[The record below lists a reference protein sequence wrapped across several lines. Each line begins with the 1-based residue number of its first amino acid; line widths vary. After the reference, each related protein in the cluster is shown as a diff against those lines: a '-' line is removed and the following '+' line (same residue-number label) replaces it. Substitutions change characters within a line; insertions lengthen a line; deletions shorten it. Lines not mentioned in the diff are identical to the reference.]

1 MFLIGA
7 YFALDTPSPRKKIVR
22 KAAPPRCSIQEKD
35 DPTALWIGAMMPVVE
50 ARLIVVLR
58 SQSECDFE
66 LGFS

>member
-1 MFLIGA
+1 M
-7 YFALDTPSPRKKIVR
+7 PVS
-22 KAAPPRCSIQEKD
+22 
-35 DPTALWIGAMMPVVE
+35 TALWIGAMMPVVE